1 MLKQLLDFAR
11 QIVTLTRD
19 TQQNKADIQELR
31 QELKEV
37 RQELREFSEVLQ
49 RLVFEMRRQHE
60 ADAYERKLL
69 RLEVENALLRSE
81 RQLPPRADAGEEPRE
96 GS

>member
-1 MLKQLLDFAR
+1 MLKPLLDFAR
-11 QIVTLTRD
+11 QVVSLTRD

-37 RQELREFSEVLQ
+37 REELREFSAVLQ
-49 RLVFEMRRQHE
+49 RFVFEVQRQRE

-69 RLEVENALLRSE
+69 RLEVENTLLRSG
-81 RQLPPRADAGEEPRE
+81 RLLPPSGEPE
-96 GS
+96 GEVKEQ